1 LTAPIRKVYNI
12 TRVII
17 VRERS
22 LLKEDVMKK
31 LLLMV
36 SILALVLV
44 PIGCNVSIQS
54 MIENALAGISANY
67 TIEVTDTEGFN
78 FTGRYVVVTAAYDPD
93 TYVAFDSTSHDVSG
107 NVSAQWTVTNAIE
120 VGGMFQKLS
129 AGNETLE
136 VKIYR
141 GATLVDSD
149 STTEPFGAV
158 LVTAVKE

>member
-1 LTAPIRKVYNI
+1 
-12 TRVII
+12 
-17 VRERS
+17 
-22 LLKEDVMKK
+22 
-31 LLLMV
+31 
-36 SILALVLV
+36 
-44 PIGCNVSIQS
+44 

-67 TIEVTDTEGFN
+67 TIQVTDTQGFN
-78 FTGRYVVVTAAYDPD
+78 FTGRYVVVTAAYNNI
-93 TYVAFDSTSHDVSG
+93 TYVAFDSTSYDVSG
-107 NVSAQWTVTNAIE
+107 NVSKTYTVLNAVS